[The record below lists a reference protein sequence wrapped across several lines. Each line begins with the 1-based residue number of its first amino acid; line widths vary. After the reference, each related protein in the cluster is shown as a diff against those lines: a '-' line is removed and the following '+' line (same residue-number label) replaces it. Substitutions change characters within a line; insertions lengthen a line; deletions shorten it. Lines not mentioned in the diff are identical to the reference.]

1 MDPELVLFVDR
12 ETFLCL
18 APCTTTTTKKKLEA
32 IKKRNGEGQGLR
44 GPVPRESLKRASSS
58 SFGALAFDD
67 DFGGGGTV
75 VDDLDDTFG
84 RLAEGAGRVESR
96 AEGSRMVSTAGRLAL
111 ETEEEEAAGAASV
124 FTSASSRLR
133 FLSFF
138 FFCFGAVSDGAGAEG
153 TGADADEEGEET
165 GRLPFEEEKMRSI
178 SEGGME
184 EDFRMGEGR
193 VARPGKMRV
202 TG

>member
-1 MDPELVLFVDR
+1 M
-12 ETFLCL
+12 
-18 APCTTTTTKKKLEA
+18 
-32 IKKRNGEGQGLR
+32 
-44 GPVPRESLKRASSS
+44 
-58 SFGALAFDD
+58 
-67 DFGGGGTV
+67 
-75 VDDLDDTFG
+75 VDDLDEAFG
-84 RLAEGAGRVESR
+84 CLAEGAGRVESR

-111 ETEEEEAAGAASV
+111 ETEEEEEAAGAASV

-138 FFCFGAVSDGAGAEG
+138 FFCFGAMSDGAGAEG
-153 TGADADEEGEET
+153 TGADADEEGEGM

>member
-18 APCTTTTTKKKLEA
+18 APCTTTTTTKKLEA
-32 IKKRNGEGQGLR
+32 KKERTVEGEGLR

-58 SFGALAFDD
+58 SFGTLVFDE
-67 DFGGGGTV
+67 DFGGGGAAG
-75 VDDLDDTFG
+75 DGLDEAFG
-84 RLAEGAGRVESR
+84 RLAEEAGRVESR

-153 TGADADEEGEET
+153 TGADADEEGEGT

-178 SEGGME
+178 SEEGME